1 MAKEKDEAILT
12 ATGFFGGSN
21 MKGTYDVDLM
31 MKFPEEQL
39 TNAVQFIASI
49 GKQLKIIAYVN
60 ELKMKLGT
68 FRIHSIAIDRDANSK
83 IKFKSMID
91 NCDVNCISQLMINEE
106 TPIVL
111 KAKIVETE

>member
-1 MAKEKDEAILT
+1 MSKENENIVT

-21 MKGTYDVDLM
+21 MKGTYDVDLV

-39 TNAVQFIASI
+39 TNAVQFIAAI
-49 GKQLKIIAYVN
+49 GKTMKIVAAVN
-60 ELKMKLGT
+60 EIKLKLGT
-68 FRIHSIAIDRDANSK
+68 FRIHSLNIDRDANTK

>member
-1 MAKEKDEAILT
+1 MSKENENIIT

-21 MKGTYDVDLM
+21 MKGTYDVDLV

-39 TNAVQFIASI
+39 TNAVQFIAAI
-49 GKQLKIIAYVN
+49 GKTIKLIAMVD
-60 ELKMKLGT
+60 EIKLKLGT
-68 FRIHSIAIDRDANSK
+68 FRIHSLNIDRDANSK
-83 IKFKSMID
+83 IKFKSMVD
-91 NCDVNCISQLMINEE
+91 NCDINCISQLMINEE

>member
-1 MAKEKDEAILT
+1 MSKENNVIE

-21 MKGTYDVDLM
+21 MKGTYDVDLTF
-31 MKFPEEQL
+31 KFPEYQL
-39 TNAVQFIASI
+39 SNAIQFIASI
-49 GKQLKIIAYVN
+49 GKEMKMIAQINDQKI
-60 ELKMKLGT
+60 KLGT
-68 FRIHSIAIDRDANSK
+68 FRIYSLNVDRDANTK

-91 NCDVNCISQLMINEE
+91 HCDISNISLLMIDEE